1 MNNPFELLKTRELF
15 FSVEPS
21 SQVSQAYLLLSG
33 MENMKVEMGTVANSL
48 IIHYSLEHYTHEGLE
63 NALTK
68 EGFHF
73 KETLL
78 DKVHKHM
85 VHYCEDVQ
93 CHNLTTPEHPT
104 KKNESEVFAKVYGHQ
119 QHESHDEL
127 RKDLREYK

>member
-15 FSVEPS
+15 FSEEPA
-21 SQVSQAYLLLSG
+21 SQVKQAHLLLSG
-33 MENMKVEMGTVANSL
+33 MENLKVEPGTHPNSL
-48 IIHYSLEHYTHEGLE
+48 IIHYSLEHYTQEGLE

-73 KETLL
+73 KESLL
-78 DKVHKHM
+78 DIVHKHL

-93 CHNLTTPEHPT
+93 YHNLSTPEHPT
-104 KKNESEVFAKVYGHQ
+104 KKNESEVFAKVYGQQ
-119 QHESHDEL
+119 QHENHDDT